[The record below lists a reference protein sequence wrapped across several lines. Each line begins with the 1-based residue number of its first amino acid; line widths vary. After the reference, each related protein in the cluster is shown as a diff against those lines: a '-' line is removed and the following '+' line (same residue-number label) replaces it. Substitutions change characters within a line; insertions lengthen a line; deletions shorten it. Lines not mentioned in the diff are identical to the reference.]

1 MIDPIAYAA
10 DGSELLCGDGPE
22 LLAYRS
28 DGAPAWKVFTEGILV
43 GAGIVVDQAVTVD
56 DQGRVCWRR
65 RGNGELLHE
74 IQLGGRPTDAVIAPD
89 GAVAAL
95 VDGGVFV
102 IPHGQAPRFIPILGV
117 SSVAWGPD
125 GNSLGVGAHSGA
137 FAAYDPHTG
146 QPWGS
151 VQLGASVVGVGWS
164 QLGQWVVG
172 AGEQLALVSGDGSE
186 VLRALATG
194 QPLERVAVSQ
204 DGLLGATIHGMTV
217 GVFALQDLQACG
229 ELVFRRALAE
239 VRFGAGH
246 WLAVGLDD
254 GDATMVELL
263 TGSPTRTEPHPGRGR
278 NVWAMDNKVD
288 RELLRGAVARHR
300 AGGGPIAR
308 WVGPKEDEPKEETGC
323 LRSALTVGCFTLLG
337 FLVCSG
343 GIGLLWWM
351 QQQGYF

>member
-1 MIDPIAYAA
+1 M
-10 DGSELLCGDGPE
+10 GSWC
-22 LLAYRS
+22 
-28 DGAPAWKVFTEGILV
+28 F
-43 GAGIVVDQAVTVD
+43 
-56 DQGRVCWRR
+56 
-65 RGNGELLHE
+65 
-74 IQLGGRPTDAVIAPD
+74 
-89 GAVAAL
+89 
-95 VDGGVFV
+95 
-102 IPHGQAPRFIPILGV
+102 
-117 SSVAWGPD
+117 
-125 GNSLGVGAHSGA
+125 
-137 FAAYDPHTG
+137 
-146 QPWGS
+146 
-151 VQLGASVVGVGWS
+151 
-164 QLGQWVVG
+164 
-172 AGEQLALVSGDGSE
+172 
-186 VLRALATG
+186 
-194 QPLERVAVSQ
+194 
-204 DGLLGATIHGMTV
+204 
-217 GVFALQDLQACG
+217 
-229 ELVFRRALAE
+229 AE